1 MIMPSFEPIAILTR
15 GKPILR
21 QIWML
26 LTAVRT
32 FQINKN
38 WFFTLPNGTEIVIPK
53 GFVFDGASIP
63 KPLWFLC
70 GLIVLAIFLGVTIS
84 YEILLIFSCLFL
96 IAGVTLSPVG
106 LLLIAGLVH
115 DFAYRY
121 GYLWKVNKDGS
132 YSKYTHR
139 NGDRLD
145 YDELF
150 LDINLQVNGMVF
162 TDYLASGL
170 LAIFGKI
177 AWVKNRDLNA
187 PELHPS
193 DSEIDTII

>member
-1 MIMPSFEPIAILTR
+1 MNMPKFEPIPILT
-15 GKPILR
+15 KNKNSFEQLWI
-21 QIWML
+21 L
-26 LTAVRT
+26 LTTVRT
-32 FQINKN
+32 FKMVEN
-38 WFFTLPNGTEIVIPK
+38 WRFTLPNDIIIVIPK

-70 GLIVLAIFLGVTIS
+70 GLLILALVLGIMIS
-84 YEILLIFSCLFL
+84 WEIILLFSCLFI

-121 GYLWKVNKDGS
+121 GYLWKVEDDGS
-132 YSKYTHR
+132 YRKYYHIRGT
-139 NGDRLD
+139 RLN

-150 LDINLQVNGMVF
+150 LDINLKVNGMVF
-162 TDYLASGL
+162 ADYLASGL

-177 AWVKNRDLNA
+177 AWTKNRDLNS
-187 PELHPS
+187 PDSYPS
-193 DSEIDTII
+193 DSK